1 MTYTHLTTNELVM
14 IEAYF
19 NMHQSVTVV
28 AKTSNRSIQTIYNV
42 YNFLKQGQSIHD
54 YYQQYQKNKTRCGR
68 RPICLPAEQDAYI
81 RNKVAQGWTPDVI
94 IGRAEF
100 SISCSVRTLYRKF
113 KTN

>member
-28 AKTSNRSIQTIYNV
+28 AKTSNRSRQTIYNV

-54 YYQQYQKNKTRCGR
+54 YYQQYQKIKHGAADDPFVCQQNKMRISETR
-68 RPICLPAEQDAYI
+68 
-81 RNKVAQGWTPDVI
+81 W
-94 IGRAEF
+94 
-100 SISCSVRTLYRKF
+100 RKDGHPM
-113 KTN
+113 